1 MMNMALGTFYAMSV
15 FMLPLEKEFGWTRA
29 QTSWATTIGLGLLT
43 LMQHPDQLAG
53 VRTHAGTATVPRKD
67 HHPGPRTKVPSQTE
81 TDQARLIASRLAA
94 AGKPVSRRALRS
106 GGIRGSNAAL
116 NALAREINAELAG
129 ISRAAPGLDGA
140 AA

>member
-1 MMNMALGTFYAMSV
+1 MHRV
-15 FMLPLEKEFGWTRA
+15 
-29 QTSWATTIGLGLLT
+29 
-43 LMQHPDQLAG
+43 
-53 VRTHAGTATVPRKD
+53 
-67 HHPGPRTKVPSQTE
+67 QTE